1 MYLIIGCGRLG
12 ASLAIR
18 LANEGHAVVVLD
30 HLRENFHLNLPRDFK
45 GKTIAG
51 MEIDEAVLRRAGIER
66 ATAVI
71 CVARDENTNMMAA
84 DVARLRFNVQNVIV
98 RIDQPNLVEAY
109 RASGYEVI
117 SPISEA
123 TTALEASLAKA
134 KDS

>member
-1 MYLIIGCGRLG
+1 MG

-18 LANEGHAVVVLD
+18 LANKGHDVVILD

-51 MEIDEAVLRRAGIER
+51 MEIDEAILRRAGIER
-66 ATAVI
+66 AQAVI

-84 DVARLRFNVQNVIV
+84 DVARLMFNVSNVIV
-98 RIDQPNLVEAY
+98 RIDQPHLVEAY
-109 RASGYEVI
+109 RNNGFEVI

-123 TTALEASLAKA
+123 TNALETSLLKGKEA
-134 KDS
+134 

>member
-12 ASLAIR
+12 ASLAVR
-18 LANEGHAVVVLD
+18 LANEGHDVVILD

-51 MEIDEAVLRRAGIER
+51 MEIDEAVLRRAGIAR
-66 ATAVI
+66 ARAVI

-84 DVARLRFNVQNVIV
+84 DVARLMFNVQNVIV

-109 RASGYEVI
+109 RNNGFQVI
-117 SPISEA
+117 SPVIEA
-123 TTALEASLAKA
+123 TNALEASLLKGRE
-134 KDS
+134 S

>member
-1 MYLIIGCGRLG
+1 MYLIVGCGRLG

-18 LANEGHAVVVLD
+18 LATEGHEVVILD

-51 MEIDEAVLRRAGIER
+51 MEIDEAILRRAGIAR
-66 ATAVI
+66 AKAVI

-84 DVARLRFNVQNVIV
+84 DVARLMFNVQNVIV

-109 RASGYEVI
+109 RQGGFEVI
-117 SPISEA
+117 SPISMA
-123 TTALEASLAKA
+123 TSALEASLLKG
-134 KDS
+134 KEP